1 LPLHIEILYNE
12 YQFAAAFAVASMLAA
27 LALVSLVLKYLVEQR
42 VKSQMR
48 SASERGETGGGKA

>member
-1 LPLHIEILYNE
+1 
-12 YQFAAAFAVASMLAA
+12 MLAA